1 MFSNS
6 FTNQTFMKRKSL
18 TTEQFVL
25 CRIPFLPSY
34 PAKLVQWR
42 TEADRRNSLASNRT
56 NLMKKPPSR
65 LKQIT
70 MRIWCSIHTTYCQQ
84 PDMTPSPVQEFIS
97 RAQQEF
103 THWEVFKGN
112 IENLVLKNISQT
124 LQEYLSPHTIIYLPY
139 TKGCWTW
146 HVEEIVRSAEAKTG
160 SG

>member
-1 MFSNS
+1 
-6 FTNQTFMKRKSL
+6 
-18 TTEQFVL
+18 
-25 CRIPFLPSY
+25 
-34 PAKLVQWR
+34 
-42 TEADRRNSLASNRT
+42 
-56 NLMKKPPSR
+56 MKKPPSR

-124 LQEYLSPHTIIYLPY
+124 LQEYLSPPYNNILTIYKRMLDM
-139 TKGCWTW
+139 TCWRNSEKRRGQDW
-146 HVEEIVRSAEAKTG
+146 QWIEIEVGDLNRPWKAWIILTGFRQRGSAVPEVSSVKVIWQDLFAIGKLTVVG
-160 SG
+160 G